1 MFGLFLFWISQFKDV
16 FTKRLFF
23 IRIFRVLNTVQSFIF
38 KVQFVALFFSGN
50 FYILSRCFWIVKHFF
65 ILFWSFLTSS
75 LFASQRQLLYHIAL
89 SLICQQLFYFSLIFF
104 FNQCPF
110 FRGED
115 YNITPTNKR
124 QALFS
129 LFSDFH
135 VFSVFLYF
143 ILKSQIPR
151 LSRSNHCLPQLTRK
165 DFPGSKHKG
174 QRGGTWSMIPV
185 NSYLL
190 IRLTVLP
197 MPVTFECPAPQ

>member
-1 MFGLFLFWISQFKDV
+1 MSLP
-16 FTKRLFF
+16 KRLFF

-38 KVQFVALFFSGN
+38 KVQFVALFSAATFL
-50 FYILSRCFWIVKHFF
+50 FYHVAFELSSTFYF
-65 ILFWSFLTSS
+65 ILKFFDFFVVRISAATFIS
-75 LFASQRQLLYHIAL
+75 YHIVVNL
-89 SLICQQLFYFSLIFF
+89 STTFLFFSDFL

-197 MPVTFECPAPQ
+197 MPSCNP